1 MLFWLPQIVKE
12 YSDQLCICGVI
23 IKCLM
28 YHGLISP
35 APWRFVNLR
44 FDPGHFISALSNAHL
59 KKKKNQIPRIS
70 YFIIICVRESILKCS
85 VQINGTIRLLLLS
98 PNSCHT
104 TQLLFWQYLPQNM
117 NEQKYPALEQSLL
130 SVCHLI
136 TAAANG
142 YWLLA
147 N

>member
-28 YHGLISP
+28 YHGLISL

-44 FDPGHFISALSNAHL
+44 FDPGHFISALSNAHI
-59 KKKKNQIPRIS
+59 KKKNQIPRIS
-70 YFIIICVRESILKCS
+70 YFIIIICVKTILKYS

-104 TQLLFWQYLPQNM
+104 TQLLLFWQYLPQNM

-136 TAAANG
+136 IAAANG
-142 YWLLA
+142 Y
-147 N
+147 